1 MPRFASFPWL
11 LRPFLRQ
18 ALVSKS
24 EAFSSEVSNKLLEAP
39 QLQAIFVDVK
49 AGGLEPAAFNG
60 IEWNLMGLNG
70 I

>member
-1 MPRFASFPWL
+1 M
-11 LRPFLRQ
+11 
-18 ALVSKS
+18 SKS